1 MVREAQMRDKKIT
14 LLRSLYWEINKA
26 LWASLTAFVI
36 FFAVLVLPGIR
47 EHQAAYQAALSSKLS
62 AEADYYCRRFT
73 FVPGTLAYRS
83 CLDDLQSLRA
93 SAEKRFAAEFDF

>member
-1 MVREAQMRDKKIT
+1 MRDKKIT
-14 LLRSLYWEINKA
+14 LLRCLYWEINKA

-36 FFAVLVLPGIR
+36 FFAVVVLPGIR
-47 EHQAAYQAALSSKLS
+47 QHQAAYQAALSSKTS

-93 SAEKRFAAEFDF
+93 SAQKRLAAQLDF

>member
-1 MVREAQMRDKKIT
+1 MQGKKMT
-14 LLRSLYWEINKA
+14 LLRSLYWEINTA
-26 LWASLTAFVI
+26 LWASLTGFVI

-47 EHQAAYQAALSSKLS
+47 QHQAAYQAALSSKLS

-73 FVPGTLAYRS
+73 FVPGTSAYRS

-93 SAEKRFAAEFDF
+93 SAQKRLVPELDF

>member
-1 MVREAQMRDKKIT
+1 MQGKKMT

-26 LWASLTAFVI
+26 LRASLTAFVI

-73 FVPGTLAYRS
+73 FVPGTSAYRS

-93 SAEKRFAAEFDF
+93 SAEKRFAADFEF

>member
-1 MVREAQMRDKKIT
+1 MQGKKMT
-14 LLRSLYWEINKA
+14 LLRGLYWEINTA
-26 LWASLTAFVI
+26 LWAGLTAFVI

-47 EHQAAYQAALSSKLS
+47 QHQAAYQAALSSKIS

-73 FVPGTLAYRS
+73 FVPGTSAYRS

-93 SAEKRFAAEFDF
+93 SAERRIAAEFDF

>member
-1 MVREAQMRDKKIT
+1 MQGKKMT

-36 FFAVLVLPGIR
+36 FFAVLVLPNIR
-47 EHQAAYQAALSSKLS
+47 QHQAAYRAALSSEIS

-73 FVPGTLAYRS
+73 FVPGTSAYRS

-93 SAEKRFAAEFDF
+93 STEKRIAAEVDF

>member
-1 MVREAQMRDKKIT
+1 MRDKKIT
-14 LLRSLYWEINKA
+14 LLRSLYWEINMA

-36 FFAVLVLPGIR
+36 FFAVAVLPGIR
-47 EHQAAYQAALSSKLS
+47 EHQAAYQAALSSEIS

-93 SAEKRFAAEFDF
+93 SAQKRLAAQLDF

>member
-1 MVREAQMRDKKIT
+1 MEGKKMT

-47 EHQAAYQAALSSKLS
+47 QHQAAYQAALSSKIS

-73 FVPGTLAYRS
+73 FVPGTRAYRS

-93 SAEKRFAAEFDF
+93 SAQKRLVPELDF

>member
-1 MVREAQMRDKKIT
+1 MEGKKMT

-47 EHQAAYQAALSSKLS
+47 QHQAAYQAALSSKIS

-73 FVPGTLAYRS
+73 FVPGTSAYRS

-93 SAEKRFAAEFDF
+93 SAQKRLVPELDF

>member
-1 MVREAQMRDKKIT
+1 MEGKKMT

-47 EHQAAYQAALSSKLS
+47 QHQAAYQAALSSKIS

-73 FVPGTLAYRS
+73 FVPGTRAYRS
-83 CLDDLQSLRA
+83 CLNDLQSLRA
-93 SAEKRFAAEFDF
+93 SAQQRFAAEFDF